1 MSESQ
6 RTNHTESSN
15 TGAVIE
21 DNNRPCYHQLDAIF
35 REKENINSM
44 FEFNHSDPHAK
55 ISDNGVGAMVGNK
68 SISLENEDNEAN
80 MQSLD
85 WLNQHHYCVWM
96 KQMKKLIKNQIQL
109 LQALNSSVRG
119 FGSPNAMLFSNTTAP
134 KVLLAGAFASSTK
147 SRFELIQSQIQMEE
161 QRATQEDKQA
171 AREEALARLRLDQ
184 EESQAEQHEAQ
195 DESQWSKQLEWER
208 ECYQQKEDQ
217 IKLNEDKE
225 AILRDEKKKNGS
237 PSTRKNGSR
246 GGFTNAS
253 CI

>member
-109 LQALNSSVRG
+109 LQALNCQDHLRVNPKHQLGDLAVPMLCCFQTQLRQRSKELRKK
-119 FGSPNAMLFSNTTAP
+119 PNKPQDKRHLQDWGWTKMNLERSNMKHELRP
-134 KVLLAGAFASSTK
+134 NGASSL
-147 SRFELIQSQIQMEE
+147 SG
-161 QRATQEDKQA
+161 
-171 AREEALARLRLDQ
+171 RENII
-184 EESQAEQHEAQ
+184 
-195 DESQWSKQLEWER
+195 SKR
-208 ECYQQKEDQ
+208 K
-217 IKLNEDKE
+217 IK
-225 AILRDEKKKNGS
+225 
-237 PSTRKNGSR
+237 
-246 GGFTNAS
+246 
-253 CI
+253 